1 MRRLFPLHIA
11 LLALL
16 SSCRSD
22 GTGQEP
28 MDLLGTVP
36 WQREEWGRCAREI
49 EEHLAPEGRESQMS
63 ALDAAFYDILSR
75 DGALAD
81 YLQQE
86 KGPLQ
91 LLVRGNRYL
100 CLPSTLS
107 LTVKDGASVAGSFS
121 LHLSGSDVNGNAS
134 LDEGDQID
142 LDFTGES
149 AGLQL
154 LASPVQMSGAVASAT
169 VRFLSDGYQLAQ
181 LTLESADFRFDPES
195 FFLGVTQLALDLP
208 GGISIRGSVEGT
220 RFWNALRGLTD
231 MVPEEQAR
239 AFVQEVSAAMKLS
252 VYYADMPD
260 LARAALDVGPY
271 HILNRYDDYWTWS
284 LILHTADGSTL
295 QLRDFFSAQA
305 FSNLLQDSEAFILA
319 WQSLMPHL
327 LS

>member
-208 GGISIRGSVEGT
+208 GGIAPDLPTVELSGT
-220 RFWNALRGLTD
+220 RQLYMAQHRGVLSYSTELVEINGGAVVIRVSGRGLQLLAMTD
-231 MVPEEQAR
+231 TELRIGGVITAVE
-239 AFVQEVSAAMKLS
+239 L
-252 VYYADMPD
+252 
-260 LARAALDVGPY
+260 VG
-271 HILNRYDDYWTWS
+271 
-284 LILHTADGSTL
+284 
-295 QLRDFFSAQA
+295 
-305 FSNLLQDSEAFILA
+305 
-319 WQSLMPHL
+319 
-327 LS
+327 